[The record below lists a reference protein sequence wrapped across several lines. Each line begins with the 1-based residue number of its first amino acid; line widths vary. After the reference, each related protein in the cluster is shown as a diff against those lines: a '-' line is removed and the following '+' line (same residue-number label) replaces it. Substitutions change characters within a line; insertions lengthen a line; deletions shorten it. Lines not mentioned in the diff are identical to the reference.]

1 MDELDIFKAI
11 LCLATAAYAVSNLY
25 KIMTGRIVKGKLVDY
40 SEVQWEDS
48 IRFSPI
54 YEYKDN
60 GEVKRYTSRRILK
73 KIEPIGK
80 EINLLITKN
89 GDVTDM
95 L

>member
-1 MDELDIFKAI
+1 MIELHI
-11 LCLATAAYAVSNLY
+11 LRILLYLAMAAYGVFNIY
-25 KIMTGRIVKGKLVDY
+25 KIMTGRIVKGKIVDY
-40 SEVQWEDS
+40 SEVQYDGR
-48 IRFSPI
+48 ICFSPI

-60 GEVKRYTSRRILK
+60 GEIKRYTSRRLLR

-80 EINLLITKN
+80 EINLLILKN

>member
-11 LCLATAAYAVSNLY
+11 LCLATTAYAVSNLY
-25 KIMTGRIVKGKLVDY
+25 KIMTGRIVKGKIVDY
-40 SEVQWEDS
+40 SEVQYDGR
-48 IRFSPI
+48 ICFSPI

-60 GEVKRYTSRRILK
+60 GEIKRYTSRRLLR
-73 KIEPIGK
+73 KIEPLGK
-80 EINLLITKN
+80 ERNLLILKN